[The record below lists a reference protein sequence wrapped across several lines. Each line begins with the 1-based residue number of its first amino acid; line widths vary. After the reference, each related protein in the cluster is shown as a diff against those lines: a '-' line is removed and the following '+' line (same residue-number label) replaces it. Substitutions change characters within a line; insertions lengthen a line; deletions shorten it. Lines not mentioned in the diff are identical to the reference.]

1 MANYIMLCNWTDA
14 GIKSVK
20 DSPKRLDAAR
30 DLAISLKGELKDFW
44 MTMGEYDFVVTVEM
58 PDDETMAKFV
68 LQVAA
73 GGAVRSKTLKA
84 FTEKKYRSITGG
96 K

>member
-1 MANYIMLCNWTDA
+1 MANYIMLCNWTDL
-14 GIKSVK
+14 GIKTAK

-30 DLAISLKGELKDFW
+30 ELAKSMKGELKDFW
-44 MTMGEYDFVVTVEM
+44 MTMGEYDFVVTAEM
-58 PDDETMAKFV
+58 PNDDAMAKFV
-68 LQVAA
+68 LAVAA

-84 FTEKKYRSITGG
+84 FPEAKYRRITSG